1 MNEKDFSLV
10 VWHGSQISQA
20 ERQKLLNQQPITR
33 WLTGI
38 SLPLKVRKRSAA
50 GWVAQPFIL
59 TTAHLI
65 PKCKIEPVSAD
76 VVCGY
81 SSDVPMPATES
92 VSR

>member
-50 GWVAQPFIL
+50 GLGCPTFHTHYGPFD
-59 TTAHLI
+59 
-65 PKCKIEPVSAD
+65 SQ
-76 VVCGY
+76 
-81 SSDVPMPATES
+81 MQN
-92 VSR
+92 